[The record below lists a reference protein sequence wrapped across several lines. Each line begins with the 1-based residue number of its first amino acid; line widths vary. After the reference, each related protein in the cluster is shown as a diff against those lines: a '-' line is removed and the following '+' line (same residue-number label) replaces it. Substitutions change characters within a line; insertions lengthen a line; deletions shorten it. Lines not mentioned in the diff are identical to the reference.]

1 MGFEGLPWQSSGWL
15 HASDAGGEN
24 AIPGWETKITRAVW
38 YRQKK
43 KKSRG
48 FEVRQVWV
56 GILVYLLTSHVTS
69 DKLVNF
75 SEP

>member
-43 KKSRG
+43 KK
-48 FEVRQVWV
+48 
-56 GILVYLLTSHVTS
+56 
-69 DKLVNF
+69 K
-75 SEP
+75 